1 MAGTTTGTG
10 HELAR
15 VYREGGDYSQVY
27 IDMSV
32 DTADPPGVKEQRR
45 TSVLDALARAGA
57 PMADIDAIT
66 DALATNPAAPSPACL
81 YVLAK
86 NGELVLEEALPGIAV
101 APESVTYGPLPDLAP
116 LLRMQP
122 LDFCYLVVETSR
134 DGGEARLYRAG
145 ASSPEREEQVTGRT
159 DTLHKV
165 RRGGDWRNDH
175 FQNHTEEIWKQ
186 TQSKLAATVDE
197 VVRERMPRL
206 LVVAGDIRARQL
218 LEEELSEASR
228 AILAVEP
235 TNTRADGSSDEAL
248 AERIDSEIKRV
259 LADDKRAV
267 LDQLNMHE
275 GRGDN
280 RVDLNF
286 GAVVQALAS
295 AQVDTLVLDSDRLA
309 DREALALGAEPWIA
323 TTPEDALGAPV
334 IATVPAQLALIRAA
348 LLTDAKILFTDSY
361 AASGSGDPQAAED
374 AVTLPEH
381 AEVGAILRWRTGP
394 PVPGT

>member
-1 MAGTTTGTG
+1 
-10 HELAR
+10 
-15 VYREGGDYSQVY
+15 
-27 IDMSV
+27 
-32 DTADPPGVKEQRR
+32 
-45 TSVLDALARAGA
+45 
-57 PMADIDAIT
+57 
-66 DALATNPAAPSPACL
+66 
-81 YVLAK
+81 
-86 NGELVLEEALPGIAV
+86 
-101 APESVTYGPLPDLAP
+101 
-116 LLRMQP
+116 
-122 LDFCYLVVETSR
+122 
-134 DGGEARLYRAG
+134 
-145 ASSPEREEQVTGRT
+145 
-159 DTLHKV
+159 
-165 RRGGDWRNDH
+165 
-175 FQNHTEEIWKQ
+175 
-186 TQSKLAATVDE
+186 
-197 VVRERMPRL
+197 VRERMPRL

-259 LADDKRAV
+259 LAEDKRAV

>member
-1 MAGTTTGTG
+1 
-10 HELAR
+10 
-15 VYREGGDYSQVY
+15 
-27 IDMSV
+27 
-32 DTADPPGVKEQRR
+32 VKEQRR

-259 LADDKRAV
+259 LAEDKRAV